1 MQSYRRWVMVGCVA
15 AAGVVL
21 VALGIQ
27 GLGQL
32 LEVGKSPVEMLTIRV
47 RYLTIYTTAL
57 LALGFTLMSWC
68 GITGIAWAGS
78 VAWKGPAA
86 ARRPAD
92 QG

>member
-1 MQSYRRWVMVGCVA
+1 MHSYRRWVIVGCVA
-15 AAGVVL
+15 VAGVVL

-27 GLGQL
+27 GLGKL
-32 LEVGKSPVEMLTIRV
+32 LEAGKSPVEMLTIRV

-57 LALGFTLMSWC
+57 LALGLTLMSWC
-68 GITGIAWAGS
+68 GITGIAWARSAAWEGS
-78 VAWKGPAA
+78 AA